1 MDAGTV
7 TAATVAAA
15 PVRVRNKTRR
25 LTFGLFVDVISAR
38 LYEIGDGDADER
50 LYHHARAEE
59 LTAVKASLLFLVYP
73 IASHIEEA
81 RSAAWIWVSSA

>member
-38 LYEIGDGDADER
+38 LYEIGDADEG
-50 LYHHARAEE
+50 LYHDARAEE
-59 LTAVKASLLFLVYP
+59 LTAVKTSLLFVVL
-73 IASHIEEA
+73 
-81 RSAAWIWVSSA
+81 

>member
-38 LYEIGDGDADER
+38 LYEIGDADER

-59 LTAVKASLLFLVYP
+59 LTAVKASLLFVVFTQSDP
-73 IASHIEEA
+73 TG
-81 RSAAWIWVSSA
+81 RC

>member
-25 LTFGLFVDVISAR
+25 LTFGLFVDFISAR
-38 LYEIGDGDADER
+38 LYEISDADEG
-50 LYHHARAEE
+50 LYHDARAEE
-59 LTAVKASLLFLVYP
+59 LTAVKASLLFVVL
-73 IASHIEEA
+73 
-81 RSAAWIWVSSA
+81 